1 MRPSGR
7 RANELRAVRMQRNYT
22 KHAEGAVLVEFG
34 DTEKIFT
41 TPSNRRTE
49 DYITGRFG

>member
-22 KHAEGAVLVEFG
+22 KHAEGAVLVSG
-34 DTEKIFT
+34 KARAL
-41 TPSNRRTE
+41 P
-49 DYITGRFG
+49 